1 MIKFSSIEW
10 GVRLSILVKKVLSG
24 MGLAVDVGANVFN
37 SRMSKRWPLEKSA
50 ARLSV
55 EQLASRRSNVSFCQ
69 LAKLINIIASW
80 RMWSRSYLRSSS
92 PRTESPIS
100 NCGSPPCEGN
110 LAFDSSSSR
119 LEMERKTN
127 AGRKKIEMKLISAS
141 DARQV
146 TFSKRRSGLFK
157 KASELATLCDSETA
171 VIAFSPGGKAFSF
184 GHPSV
189 EAVIN
194 RYDGQSQALDA
205 GDQSVE
211 TDNLRELIQRYNAL
225 LDQLE
230 VEKKRGEAIKR
241 MGMEMKAKTWLLTPV
256 ENLNPTQLQILKV
269 LMEDLKKRVYQ
280 QREELSKKART
291 PRPLLD
297 LNTGIK
303 LKIPI
308 LFCLNCFNDDGE

>member
-1 MIKFSSIEW
+1 
-10 GVRLSILVKKVLSG
+10 
-24 MGLAVDVGANVFN
+24 
-37 SRMSKRWPLEKSA
+37 MSD
-50 ARLSV
+50 
-55 EQLASRRSNVSFCQ
+55 
-69 LAKLINIIASW
+69 LAKWEL
-80 RMWSRSYLRSSS
+80 
-92 PRTESPIS
+92 ESPIS
-100 NCGSPPCEGN
+100 NCGSPLCEGN

-205 GDQSVE
+205 GDQSVQ

-297 LNTGIK
+297 LNTVE
-303 LKIPI
+303 P
-308 LFCLNCFNDDGE
+308 DDPSASNPTKNNSMEGGGGSE